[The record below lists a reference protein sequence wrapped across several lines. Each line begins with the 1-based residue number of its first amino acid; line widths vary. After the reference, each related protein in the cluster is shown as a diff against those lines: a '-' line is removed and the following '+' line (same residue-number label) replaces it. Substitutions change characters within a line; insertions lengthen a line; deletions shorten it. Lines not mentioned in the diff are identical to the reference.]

1 MCSQPMEHDAQLS
14 RATVRAC
21 ARSSAA
27 SRGASAKVEAWKLRV
42 GRVAIALKASRLASV
57 PSSRYFAVAGPKDRA
72 RRSRAAAR
80 TAGGSAGAP
89 LVVARAGP
97 PLRGL
102 APSPAPP
109 PPPPAGGAGGAPLWA
124 PRGPPPLGG
133 APRGPGPRARRAR
146 RGPRG
151 GRGWLF

>member
-27 SRGASAKVEAWKLRV
+27 SRGASTKVEAWKLRV

-80 TAGGSAGAP
+80 TAGGSAGGGGGGDRRRIGGRHLGRRADRHRLEELRAEHSAQAAAP
-89 LVVARAGP
+89 RMAPVVGDGGVLDQ
-97 PLRGL
+97 PL
-102 APSPAPP
+102 
-109 PPPPAGGAGGAPLWA
+109 AGGAG
-124 PRGPPPLGG
+124 
-133 APRGPGPRARRAR
+133 RR
-146 RGPRG
+146 
-151 GRGWLF
+151 

>member
-42 GRVAIALKASRLASV
+42 GRGAIALKASRLASV
-57 PSSRYFAVAGPKDRA
+57 ASSRDFAVAGPKDRA

-80 TAGGSAGAP
+80 TAGGSAGAT
-89 LVVARAGP
+89 LVVARTATA
-97 PLRGL
+97 LRSF
-102 APSPAPP
+102 APSTAPRPPRPAWRPSWERVAYLTSRSPAGGGAAPP
-109 PPPPAGGAGGAPLWA
+109 PPPALAEPLAQAPL
-124 PRGPPPLGG
+124 GLVG
-133 APRGPGPRARRAR
+133 
-146 RGPRG
+146 
-151 GRGWLF
+151 

>member
-42 GRVAIALKASRLASV
+42 GRVAIASKASRLASV

-80 TAGGSAGAP
+80 TAGGSAGGT
-89 LVVARAGP
+89 LGG
-97 PLRGL
+97 RG
-102 APSPAPP
+102 AA
-109 PPPPAGGAGGAPLWA
+109 
-124 PRGPPPLGG
+124 PPLGG
-133 APRGPGPRARRAR
+133 LPAEPAPRPPAAGLPPVGGEGGFLPQPLAGGADRRH
-146 RGPRG
+146 PP
-151 GRGWLF
+151 